1 MVLDVKIVN
10 ETVVSVLL
18 FILVSPYLPSMVQ
31 AFTFTTET
39 TVSVHPEET
48 KVKVGDVFDIYINVN
63 NVSGLQ
69 GFDFMLTY
77 DTDAL
82 DCLALEEG
90 AFFPSF
96 GDTFV
101 AKEEINDEFNCESG
115 RVWLAVVILG
125 KDYADGSGTLA
136 VIQFN
141 ATAVG
146 ESVLDLYSEYP
157 YTPDEVKLRTCG
169 TQAIPNVAIDGHVI
183 VDCCSNNPDSDEQSP
198 DPPDDPVNP
207 PNPDINHDGVVNIK
221 DLMMIAHAY
230 GTSTGDHR
238 YDAGADLNE
247 DGSVNI
253 RDIYICA
260 QMYV

>member
-1 MVLDVKIVN
+1 MVLDVKIVR

-31 AFTFTTET
+31 AFTVTTET
-39 TVSVHPEET
+39 TVSIHPEET
-48 KVKVGDVFDIYINVN
+48 KVKVGDVFDICINVN

-77 DTDAL
+77 DTDVL

-146 ESVLDLYSEYP
+146 ESVLDLYSDYP
-157 YTPDEVKLRTCG
+157 YNPDEVKLRTCG

-183 VDCCSNNPDSDEQSP
+183 VHNNPDSDEESP
-198 DPPDDPVNP
+198 DPPDDPVNSP
-207 PNPDINHDGVVNIK
+207 TPDINHDGVVNIK

-253 RDIYICA
+253 CDIYICA
-260 QMYV
+260 HHYV